1 MKKIVTLLSIIVLA
15 KTMCFSSTTFKLTS
29 RDSTVSIT
37 SEQLKYA
44 NLIFVEHDKLLKE
57 NDLLNI
63 QVQNYIYKS
72 KFLEK
77 TDSLRLLQINS
88 YKDINESYA
97 KQVEDLNKKILKQ
110 KKTVTGWKIGGI
122 TVSAG
127 LLLLLLLK

>member
-1 MKKIVTLLSIIVLA
+1 
-15 KTMCFSSTTFKLTS
+15 MCFSSTTFKLTS